1 MRSVLEIITA
11 SSDYL
16 AARGIESPR
25 LNADHLIG
33 HALGLPRMQLYLQFE
48 RPLMERELEAIRGLL
63 RRRAAREPLHYILG
77 ETEFFGLTLKVDS
90 RALIPRPE
98 TEYLVSLLTE
108 RLGSGEVPVPSAL
121 THWSPPALPPGSSP
135 SRILDLGTGS
145 GAIALAL
152 AKHWEDAEV
161 VALDASA
168 DALSLARENAER
180 NGLSDRVTFLESDWF
195 SALASDAE
203 ARASAPFDLIVSN
216 PPYLSA
222 AEVAE
227 SLAEVKQHEP
237 ARALSPGQSGMEA
250 IRKIVAEASRY
261 LRRSDV
267 NGLTESAS
275 ERGVAVGRGGL
286 LALETGIA
294 QHAELA
300 ELFREAGFAHYEF
313 LADLAHRPRYA
324 LAWL

>member
-16 AARGIESPR
+16 AAHGIESPR
-25 LNADHLIG
+25 LNAEHLVG

-48 RPLMERELEAIRGLL
+48 RPLMERELEAIRELL
-63 RRRAAREPLHYILG
+63 RRRARHEPLQYIVG
-77 ETEFFGLTLKVDS
+77 ETEFFGLTLKVDP

-108 RLGSGEVPVPSAL
+108 RLDGGGRESLGDDNTATV
-121 THWSPPALPPGSSP
+121 LPP
-135 SRILDLGTGS
+135 SRILDLGTGT

-152 AKHWEDAEV
+152 AAHWENAQV
-161 VALDASA
+161 VALDASP
-168 DALSLARENAER
+168 DALALARENAER
-180 NGLSDRVTFLESDWF
+180 NGLSDRVTCLQSDWF
-195 SALASDAE
+195 SAFGVLSATNDAV
-203 ARASAPFDLIVSN
+203 ARSATATLRQKVGRSPFDLIVSN

-222 AEVAE
+222 DEVAE
-227 SLAEVKQHEP
+227 SLAEVKNHEP
-237 ARALSPGQSGMEA
+237 ARALSPGKSGMEA
-250 IRKIVAEASRY
+250 IRKIVAEAPCY
-261 LRRSDV
+261 LAQS
-267 NGLTESAS
+267 
-275 ERGVAVGRGGL
+275 GL

-300 ELFREAGFAHYEF
+300 ELFGKVGFARYEF
-313 LADLAHRPRYA
+313 LPDLSHRPRYA